1 MTVMS
6 VGSPSYADARVESD
20 DRSSVLRLRV
30 RGEFDEMP
38 GLCLL
43 VEQAARLFGL
53 GQAETEVLLESLVA
67 EGYLRRTARG
77 FVRGWSG
84 R

>member
-1 MTVMS
+1 MAVRS
-6 VGSPSYADARVESD
+6 ASYADPPLERE
-20 DRSSVLRLRV
+20 DRSSTVRVRV

-38 GLCLL
+38 GMCLL

-53 GQAETEVLLESLVA
+53 DRTETEGILESLVA
-67 EGYLRRTARG
+67 EGYLRRTPRG
-77 FVRGWSG
+77 FVKSDAG

>member
-1 MTVMS
+1 MPVTVS
-6 VGSPSYADARVESD
+6 CPDARVKSD
-20 DRSSVLRLRV
+20 DRSSILRLRV

-38 GLCLL
+38 GLCLF
-43 VEQAARLFGL
+43 VEQASRLFGL
-53 GQAETEVLLESLVA
+53 DPVETKAILESLVA
-67 EGYLRRTARG
+67 EGYLRHTPRG